1 MTALVVGGRGAI
13 GSAVVEAL
21 RRDGE
26 AVHVLDR
33 ADGVDAADPRQVQ
46 EFLDGLPEPPTRLAH
61 VAGSV
66 GYGGLLDVSPEQW
79 RDVLAD
85 SLTSS
90 FTVVRA
96 VLPGMLS
103 AGAGAIVLMS
113 SVNGRHGGNTLSGPA
128 YAAAKAGVLALTR
141 NIAKEFGGRG
151 VRANAV
157 APGPV
162 RSAMTARL
170 STREMS
176 DLVGQVP
183 LGRAA
188 EPEEVAE
195 TIAFLLGDRASYVNG
210 ATVDVNGGLWTG

>member
-13 GSAVVEAL
+13 GSAVVDAL
-21 RRDGE
+21 RRAGE

-33 ADGVDAADPRQVQ
+33 ADGVDAADPDQVQ
-46 EFLDGLPEPPTRLAH
+46 EFLDALPEPPTRVAH

-79 RDVLAD
+79 RTVLD
-85 SLTSS
+85 DNLTSAY
-90 FTVVRA
+90 TVVRA
-96 VLPGMLS
+96 ALPGML
-103 AGAGAIVLMS
+103 AANGGAIVLTS
-113 SVNGRHGGNTLSGPA
+113 SVNGRHGGNALSGPA

-141 NIAKEFGGRG
+141 NIAREFGGRG

-162 RSAMTARL
+162 HSAMTERL
-170 STREMS
+170 SAGEMS
-176 DLVGQVP
+176 DLVAQVP

-188 EPEEVAE
+188 QPAEIAE
-195 TIAFLLGDRASYVNG
+195 TIAFLLSERASYVNG

>member
-13 GSAVVEAL
+13 GSAVVDAL
-21 RRDGE
+21 RRDGLM
-26 AVHVLDR
+26 VYVLDR

-46 EFLDGLPEPPTRLAH
+46 EFLDGLPGPPTRLAH

-66 GYGGLLDVSPEQW
+66 GYGGLLDVSPGQW
-79 RDVLAD
+79 RDILDD

-90 FTVVRA
+90 FIVVRA
-96 VLPGMLS
+96 VLPGMLA
-103 AGAGAIVLMS
+103 AGGGAIALMG
-113 SVNGRHGGNTLSGPA
+113 SVNGRHGGNALSGPA

-162 RSAMTARL
+162 RSAMTERL
-170 STREMS
+170 SPREMA

-188 EPEEVAE
+188 EPAE
-195 TIAFLLGDRASYVNG
+195 IAEAIAFLLSDRASYING
-210 ATVDVNGGLWTG
+210 ATVDVNGGLWTA